1 VIGELANAAE
11 AQKAGWIEHSWNG
24 GACDPVLLNEL
35 KTRAD
40 AYRTLAELSYE
51 DYWRI
56 AMLDPISAMR
66 SSGSACSRWGVFR
79 PMEFNIVVEL
89 DPTEEVTKGGIILPN
104 AQVRSATSSE
114 PKRGR

>member
-1 VIGELANAAE
+1 LAKQTPITAEEYAAWRADPVTEWVIGELANAAE

-51 DYWRI
+51 DLLENSD
-56 AMLDPISAMR
+56 A
-66 SSGSACSRWGVFR
+66 
-79 PMEFNIVVEL
+79 
-89 DPTEEVTKGGIILPN
+89 
-104 AQVRSATSSE
+104 
-114 PKRGR
+114 